1 MLKIGRKESA
11 KLRGAI
17 SRYNRIASDKGLGKL
32 QYQDIKNLIATQ
44 REFNRQLR
52 EIRGITPE
60 NAVKYTEKIRKKDEK
75 RALKRLNKMLLTA
88 KKSEFLESDER
99 AAILGEIYNIKNIN
113 KLSPY
118 LRARKLQRIKSLSSG
133 DYERK
138 QAEGYRDWYIK
149 SIKQRYRH
157 LPGYKDLIKKLES
170 YDSPVSFYRAISGDR
185 NASDIWDIR
194 YSEANMERF
203 SKILEAWGVDH
214 EEYAEEEIYS

>member
-1 MLKIGRKESA
+1 MKIGRKEA
-11 KLRGAI
+11 AELRGAI
-17 SRYNRIASDKGLGKL
+17 KRYNKIAGEKGIDKIIYK
-32 QYQDIKNLIATQ
+32 DIKDIIATQ
-44 REFNRQLR
+44 REFKRQLR

-60 NAVKYTEKIRKKDEK
+60 NAVKYTEKIRKNDEK

-99 AAILGEIYNIKNIN
+99 AVILGEIYNIKNIN

-118 LRARKLQRIKSLSSG
+118 LRARKLKRIKSLSSG

-138 QAEGYRDWYIK
+138 QAESYQEWYIK
-149 SIKQRYRH
+149 SIKKRYRH
-157 LPGYKDLIKKLES
+157 LPGYKDLLKRLNS
-170 YDSPVSFYRAISGDR
+170 YDSPVSFYKAIAGDR

-203 SKILEAWGVDH
+203 IKILDAWGVGH
-214 EEYAEEEIYS
+214 EEYAEEAIYS